1 MKKLTVLSIV
11 AASLLLVGCGESS
24 TGAEAVAAGETKVE
38 APVAETKTAAT
49 EAKKCGEGKCGGDKK
64 SAATEAKEAASTAV
78 EKTKEA
84 VVEKVSEVKDA
95 VAEKAAA
102 ATAAV
107 AATATAAVAT
117 TKEAASAVA
126 EKATEA
132 KDAATDAVAAA
143 TGPDGKAL
151 YAKCAGCH
159 GADAKTSALGKSAVI
174 AGQAAADLETKI
186 AGYKA
191 GTRNVAGMGALMKG
205 QVADYSDAD
214 IKAVSA
220 FIAGM

>member
-132 KDAATDAVAAA
+132 KDAVAAA
-143 TGPDGKAL
+143 IGPDGKAL